1 MLENIIRKRI
11 QESKNDRDLA
21 MNASYSDFIDT
32 PIEIESSQWDHVNRG
47 NYECLERI
55 FSFSKAKLLL
65 FFLVEAY
72 KIFSSH
78 NHYPDMLT
86 SEFNIKVRLYTK
98 NINDV
103 TDVDIMISK
112 SLAELYDD
120 IKELRG

>member
-1 MLENIIRKRI
+1 MLENIIRRRI

-21 MNASYSDFIDT
+21 INASYSDFIDT
-32 PIEIESSQWDHVNRG
+32 PIEIKSSQWTHVNRG

-55 FSFSKAKLLL
+55 FSFSEAKVLL

-72 KIFSSH
+72 KIFSRH

-103 TDVDIMISK
+103 SDVDIMISK

-120 IKELRG
+120 IKEMRG